1 MMYEELISRY
11 PALSECAADIKD
23 GFSMLH
29 ECIVGGGTI
38 LACGNGGSA
47 ADSDHLVGE
56 LVKGF
61 HLKRPLTAVRVAE
74 FAATFPDE
82 AETIAA
88 NLQQAIP
95 AISLVGNAALM
106 TAVANDTDPD
116 YIFAQQVYGL
126 GRAGDVLIGIS
137 TSGNSVNVVNAAK
150 VAGVRGLKV
159 LALTGAAGGALKDH
173 ADVCIRVAARR
184 VDKVQELHLPVYHF
198 LCAALEE
205 ALFGKGG
212 MIPVVAKAVTTRP
225 EPSLPATIALI
236 VFAFDGVFTDNK
248 VYTAQNGDESVMCD
262 RRDGLGID
270 MLREAGVEMFILS
283 KERNP
288 VVAARAKKLNL
299 AIKSGCNDKVTF
311 LNAYFKERDINPDN
325 VIYMGNDLNDL
336 EAMKCVG
343 FSVAPADSHP
353 EILKIADLVTPEP
366 GGHGAI
372 RNLAEL
378 VLNYG
383 DKLR

>member
-11 PALSECAADIKD
+11 PALSECAADIKG
-23 GFSMLH
+23 GFAMLH
-29 ECIVGGGTI
+29 ECIVSGGTI

-47 ADSDHLVGE
+47 ADSDHLAGE

-61 HLKRPLTAVRVAE
+61 HLKRPLTVVQIAE
-74 FAATFPDE
+74 LAAFFPDE

-95 AISLVGNAALM
+95 AISLVGNAVLM

-126 GRAGDVLIGIS
+126 GRSGDVLIGIS

-150 VAGVRGLKV
+150 VAGARGLKV
-159 LALTGAAGGALKDH
+159 LALTGAGGGALKDH

-212 MIPVVAKAVTTRP
+212 MVPVVAKAGKKRP
-225 EPSLPATIALI
+225 EPSLPETIALI
-236 VFAFDGVFTDNK
+236 VFDFDGVFTDNK

-299 AIKSGCNDKVTF
+299 AVKGGCDDKATF
-311 LNAYFKERDINPDN
+311 LNAYFEERDINPAD

-378 VLNYG
+378 VLRHTG
-383 DKLR
+383 EH